1 MSFLELEP
9 TAMDTKSIESQLRPN
24 HAGALVLD
32 TGETINYG
40 VIEVGHGKL
49 KYYTGK
55 GLREIWSP
63 RMSKEQASAAAI
75 LKEKSEEELI
85 SSEHIAVISLERIV
99 RVLF

>member
-1 MSFLELEP
+1 
-9 TAMDTKSIESQLRPN
+9 MDTKLLEMQLRPN

-40 VIEVGHGKL
+40 VIEVEHGKL
-49 KYYTGK
+49 KYYTGR
-55 GLREIWSP
+55 GLREMWSP
-63 RMSKEQASAAAI
+63 RMSDEQAAAAAV

-85 SSEHIAVISLERIV
+85 ASEHIAVIPLERIV

>member
-1 MSFLELEP
+1 
-9 TAMDTKSIESQLRPN
+9 MDTKLLEMQLRPN

-40 VIEVGHGKL
+40 VIEVRNGRL

-63 RMSKEQASAAAI
+63 RMSEEQEVVAGI
-75 LKEKSEEELI
+75 LKKRNEADLMASQ
-85 SSEHIAVISLERIV
+85 HIAEIPLERIV

>member
-1 MSFLELEP
+1 MH
-9 TAMDTKSIESQLRPN
+9 TKLLESQLRTN

-40 VIEVGHGKL
+40 VIEVKDGKL

-63 RMSKEQASAAAI
+63 RMSEEQATQAAI
-75 LKEKSEEELI
+75 LKEKSEEALI
-85 SSEHIAVISLERIV
+85 ASQHIAVIPLERIV

>member
-1 MSFLELEP
+1 
-9 TAMDTKSIESQLRPN
+9 MDTKLLELQLRPN

-40 VIEVGHGKL
+40 VIEVEHGKL
-49 KYYTGK
+49 KYYTGR

-63 RMSKEQASAAAI
+63 RMSEEQEAVAAM
-75 LKEKSEEELI
+75 LKEKTEEELMA
-85 SSEHIAVISLERIV
+85 SGHIAVIPLGRIV

>member
-1 MSFLELEP
+1 
-9 TAMDTKSIESQLRPN
+9 MDTKLLESQLRPN

-40 VIEVGHGKL
+40 VIEVEHGRL
-49 KYYTGK
+49 KYYTGS

-63 RMSKEQASAAAI
+63 RMSAEQEAAAAI

-85 SSEHIAVISLERIV
+85 ASHHIAVIPLERIV